1 MSEIVSENKVVRAQ
15 TDKVIPKRN
24 EVGDEPEKRIIYLA
38 SELPGVP
45 EVINLTQLDTSPP
58 CITIFEDEADW
69 EADASFYQDDCKTQR
84 LRPIS
89 GSSLDSKIPKEKD
102 KTTFQER
109 LLDKKNTILSR
120 AIYLI
125 NLFFLKK
132 EYSNFFLDFRNL
144 NSFPE
149 LVPEDVFQAKVLNLT
164 KFNRNKL
171 MKKHGINEAELNF
184 IAFARF
190 RYPFITRG
198 EEEWVEIEKNAFT
211 FIKRGWLS
219 EDIRGNFKINVGNVY
234 EFRDSIVFPKQLK
247 EIVFKKV
254 LRSKTLHKILRNIER
269 SAKTQVYNYNISQI
283 SKLPFTQFGNTNSTT
298 HPPVGKN
305 DLKVSKSIKNK
316 PICFTKDLKHKPLS
330 ERLKKTETFSKEE
343 PSKIC
348 NTKKELK

>member
-1 MSEIVSENKVVRAQ
+1 MSEIVSENKVVEKTQA
-15 TDKVIPKRN
+15 DKVIPKRN

-45 EVINLTQLDTSPP
+45 EVINLTQYDTFSP

-69 EADASFYQDDCKTQR
+69 EANASFIYQDDCKTQR

-109 LLDKKNTILSR
+109 LSDKKNRILSR
-120 AIYLI
+120 AIFLI

-132 EYSNFFLDFRNL
+132 EYSNFFMDFRNL

-171 MKKHGINEAELNF
+171 MKKHGISEAELNF

-254 LRSKTLHKILRNIER
+254 SRSKTLHRILRNIER

-305 DLKVSKSIKNK
+305 DLKVSKSIKK
-316 PICFTKDLKHKPLS
+316 EPIGFAKDLT
-330 ERLKKTETFSKEE
+330 LKLFFKKKYKNTETFSKEE
-343 PSKIC
+343 PSKIV
-348 NTKKELK
+348 

>member
-1 MSEIVSENKVVRAQ
+1 MSEIVSENKVVEKTQA
-15 TDKVIPKRN
+15 DKVIPKRN

-45 EVINLTQLDTSPP
+45 EVINLTQYDTFSP
-58 CITIFEDEADW
+58 CITIFGDEADW
-69 EADASFYQDDCKTQR
+69 EANASFIYQDDCKTQR

-109 LLDKKNTILSR
+109 LSDKKNRILSR
-120 AIYLI
+120 AIFLI

-132 EYSNFFLDFRNL
+132 EYSNFFMDFRNL

-171 MKKHGINEAELNF
+171 LKKHGISEAELNF

-234 EFRDSIVFPKQLK
+234 EFRDSIIFPKQLK

-254 LRSKTLHKILRNIER
+254 SRSKTLHKILRNIER

-305 DLKVSKSIKNK
+305 DLKVSKSIKK
-316 PICFTKDLKHKPLS
+316 EPICFTKDLTLKLLLKKF
-330 ERLKKTETFSKEE
+330 KKTETFSKEE
-343 PSKIC
+343 PSKIV
-348 NTKKELK
+348 

>member
-1 MSEIVSENKVVRAQ
+1 MSEIVSENKVVEKAQ
-15 TDKVIPKRN
+15 ADKVIPKRN

-45 EVINLTQLDTSPP
+45 EVINLTQYDTSPP
-58 CITIFEDEADW
+58 YITIFEDEADW
-69 EADASFYQDDCKTQR
+69 EANNYQDDCKTQR

-102 KTTFQER
+102 KTTLQER
-109 LLDKKNTILSR
+109 LSDIKNAILSR
-120 AIYLI
+120 TIFLI

-132 EYSNFFLDFRNL
+132 EYSNFFMDFRNL

-254 LRSKTLHKILRNIER
+254 SHSKTLHKILRKIER
-269 SAKTQVYNYNISQI
+269 SAKAQVQIYNISQI
-283 SKLPFTQFGNTNSTT
+283 SKLPFTQFRNTNSTT

-305 DLKVSKSIKNK
+305 DLKVSKSIKKK

-330 ERLKKTETFSKEE
+330 ERLKKLKLFQRKNRLRL
-343 PSKIC
+343 C
-348 NTKKELK
+348 NTK